1 MLCLGLEKFKNSGT
15 LHLNNNT
22 NSKSLPAS
30 LTVKGLISLTA
41 QGKPAWSEWLKQLDV
56 SLDTELNT
64 KRINTAEMD
73 HSRTLDHGKTLDQ
86 SKTLDHRE
94 TLDHSRTLDHRE
106 TLDHRK
112 TLVNSSTLDHSDT
125 GSQQGVI
132 SSHVFNAF
140 NAFPLLCIVGVSSWA
155 KFQR

>member
-1 MLCLGLEKFKNSGT
+1 MTKQFKYD
-15 LHLNNNT
+15 NNT

-94 TLDHSRTLDHRE
+94 TLDHSRTLDHR
-106 TLDHRK
+106 K